1 MKMVP
6 AGGSFGVFMREMERH
21 PLLTKEEEY
30 DLAVK
35 YYENGD
41 LAAANALVVSNL
53 RFVVRVASEYRS
65 YGFHVMDLVQEGTV
79 GLMHAVK
86 KFNPYRGYR
95 LLSYAV
101 WWIRVRIQ
109 DHIMRFWSNVKIGTT
124 KSQRKLFQKI
134 EGAKRK
140 LGIDGENLGDEDM
153 ARLADH
159 FGVRE
164 EEISEMQA
172 RVSARD
178 LSLFQSPSGNDSTT
192 YEDMLEDPSKNPEE
206 LVGELRFNAAA
217 KEVLREG
224 LEKLSEREKKVINRR
239 FLLETPSKLAEIGKD
254 LGVSQERVRQIQSE
268 ALEKLRKNMRK
279 KLEIRS

>member
-1 MKMVP
+1 MKMIP
-6 AGGSFGVFMREMERH
+6 TGNSFGVFMREMEKY

-41 LAAANALVVSNL
+41 LAAANSLVVSNL
-53 RFVVRVASEYRS
+53 RFVVKVASEYKS
-65 YGFHVMDLVQEGTV
+65 YGFHIMDLVQEGTI
-79 GLMHAVK
+79 GLMRAVK
-86 KFNPYRGYR
+86 KFNPYKGYR
-95 LLSYAV
+95 LISYAV

-109 DHIMRFWSNVKIGTT
+109 DHIMKFWSNVKIGTT
-124 KSQRKLFQKI
+124 QSQRRLFQKI
-134 EGAKRK
+134 ESAKRK
-140 LGIDGENLGDEDM
+140 LGIEGQTVGDENM

-164 EEISEMQA
+164 KEIAEMQA

-178 LSLFQSPSGNDSTT
+178 LSLSQSPAGDGLTT
-192 YEDMLEDPSKNPEE
+192 YEEMMEDPSKNPEE
-206 LVGELRFNAAA
+206 LIGELRFNAAA
-217 KEVLREG
+217 KEVLSEG
-224 LEKLSEREKKVINRR
+224 LEKLSEREKKVINQR
-239 FLLETPSKLAEIGKD
+239 FFLETPRKLAEIGKD

-279 KLEIRS
+279 KL